1 MAISE
6 WVFEKF
12 RIEFVLYSFPVIFFF
27 FFRKMDKAGWGK
39 GEKET
44 EGWTFEL
51 TFEFSF

>member
-27 FFRKMDKAGWGK
+27 RKMDKGGWGR
-39 GEKET
+39 GEMET

-51 TFEFSF
+51 TFEFTF

>member
-27 FFRKMDKAGWGK
+27 IWKMDKG
-39 GEKET
+39 GEGEWR
-44 EGWTFEL
+44 EGD
-51 TFEFSF
+51 